1 MLNPEMGRV
10 FGRPAAELLGRGP
23 EEVLAPEEAA
33 AVRRFD
39 AEVLEGG
46 EPTRREERLEGR
58 DAYAW
63 SMVIRFPVR
72 DAAGRIVRI
81 GGFDLDITA
90 QKRALA
96 KLAAS
101 ERRLREISES
111 HPVPMSITRL
121 ADRRLL
127 YANRAFLTAF
137 RLAPEDLDGF
147 DRDRLYTDPRE
158 RHAIFE
164 RLARDGLV
172 EGHGI
177 RLRQSDG
184 TPFPAALTARLIGYE
199 GAPCSV
205 ASFLDLTA
213 LKVAEAEVQRHREAL
228 HQSEKLTAL
237 GSLLAGVA
245 HELNNPLSVVTGY
258 AEMLRDTAT
267 DPATRTRAER
277 VHGAAERC
285 ARIVKTFL
293 AMARQ
298 KPPQRGP
305 VDLPAVVSSALELT
319 AYGLRTAGVTVTVGA
334 TPGLPLVWGDADQL
348 HQVLVNL
355 VVNAQQALV
364 QSAPPRRLA
373 IRAEA
378 RDGTVVVEVED
389 NGPGMPPDVRKRALE
404 PFFTTKP
411 QGVGTGIGLSVCHG
425 IVAAHGGRIEVES
438 EPGRGTLFR
447 VTLPVAAGGTAVLE
461 GTVPGPVAAA
471 AGRGLV
477 GDDEREIAELG
488 AETLEQDGYE
498 VEAVTGGRAA
508 LARLARGGID
518 LLVSDLRMPDVDG
531 TALIEALREREGRA
545 VPLILV
551 TGDALGAGMNE
562 VVRAA
567 GMPVLE
573 KPLDLAALR
582 REVRRMLRDGEEGA

>member
-1 MLNPEMGRV
+1 V
-10 FGRPAAELLGRGP
+10 T
-23 EEVLAPEEAA
+23 V
-33 AVRRFD
+33 AV
-39 AEVLEGG
+39 
-46 EPTRREERLEGR
+46 
-58 DAYAW
+58 
-63 SMVIRFPVR
+63 
-72 DAAGRIVRI
+72 DAA
-81 GGFDLDITA
+81 
-90 QKRALA
+90 
-96 KLAAS
+96 
-101 ERRLREISES
+101 
-111 HPVPMSITRL
+111 
-121 ADRRLL
+121 
-127 YANRAFLTAF
+127 
-137 RLAPEDLDGF
+137 
-147 DRDRLYTDPRE
+147 
-158 RHAIFE
+158 
-164 RLARDGLV
+164 
-172 EGHGI
+172 
-177 RLRQSDG
+177 
-184 TPFPAALTARLIGYE
+184 
-199 GAPCSV
+199 
-205 ASFLDLTA
+205 
-213 LKVAEAEVQRHREAL
+213 
-228 HQSEKLTAL
+228 
-237 GSLLAGVA
+237 
-245 HELNNPLSVVTGY
+245 
-258 AEMLRDTAT
+258 
-267 DPATRTRAER
+267 
-277 VHGAAERC
+277 
-285 ARIVKTFL
+285 
-293 AMARQ
+293 
-298 KPPQRGP
+298 
-305 VDLPAVVSSALELT
+305 
-319 AYGLRTAGVTVTVGA
+319 
-334 TPGLPLVWGDADQL
+334 PGLPLVWGDADQL

-389 NGPGMPPDVRKRALE
+389 NGPGMPPDVRKRAFE

-447 VTLPVAAGGTAVLE
+447 VTLPVAAGGAAALE
-461 GTVPGPVAAA
+461 GTVPAPVAAA
-471 AGRGLV
+471 AGRVLV
-477 GDDEREIAELG
+477 VDDEREIAELV

-518 LLVSDLRMPDVDG
+518 LVVSDLRMPDVDG